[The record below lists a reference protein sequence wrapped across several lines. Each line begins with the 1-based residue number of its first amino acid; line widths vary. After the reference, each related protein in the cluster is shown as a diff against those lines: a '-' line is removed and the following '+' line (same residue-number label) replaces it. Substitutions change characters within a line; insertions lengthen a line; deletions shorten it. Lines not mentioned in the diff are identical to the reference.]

1 MKIAYTK
8 QAVKQIS
15 RYDKPTKARLKDAI
29 EKLPQGDIKRLQ
41 GVTPITFRLRVGDL
55 RVLFEMTSEKITILN
70 VLPRGEAYNK
80 L

>member
-1 MKIAYTK
+1 MEIEYTK
-8 QAVKQIS
+8 HAVKQIL
-15 RYDKPTKARLKDAI
+15 RYDKPTKTRLKSAI

-55 RVLFEMTSEKITILN
+55 RVLFEMTSQKIIIRN
-70 VLPRGEAYNK
+70 ILPRGEAYNK

>member
-1 MKIAYTK
+1 VEIEYTK

-15 RYDKPTKARLKDAI
+15 RYDKPTKARLKEAI

-41 GVTPITFRLRVGDL
+41 GVTPIIFRLRVGDL
-55 RVLFEMTSEKITILN
+55 RVLFEMTSQKIIIRN
-70 VLPRGEAYNK
+70 ILPRGEAYNK

>member
-1 MKIAYTK
+1 MEIEYTK
-8 QAVKQIS
+8 QAAKPIS
-15 RYDKPTKARLKDAI
+15 RYDKSTKARLKKAI

-55 RVLFEMTSEKITILN
+55 RVLFEMTSQKIIILN
-70 VLPRGEAYNK
+70 VLPRGEVYNK